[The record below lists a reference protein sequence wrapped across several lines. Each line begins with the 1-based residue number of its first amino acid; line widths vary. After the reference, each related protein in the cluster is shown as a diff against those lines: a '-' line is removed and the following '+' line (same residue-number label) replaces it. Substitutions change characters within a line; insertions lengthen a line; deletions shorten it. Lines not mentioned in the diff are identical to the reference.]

1 MNDPVITSMTEL
13 PEDEREFADVLI
25 KIIESKHKRYER
37 EHKELGASPVPLA
50 DIKVGPKEFENAPH
64 IMRGIRPAREPESTV
79 REMLRLLWDKG
90 QLVSYSRDTY
100 MLNRDGFLYKD
111 LVETLEGTP

>member
-1 MNDPVITSMTEL
+1 MNETTTLSDL
-13 PEDEREFADVLI
+13 PEDERQFADVLI

-37 EHKELGASPVPLA
+37 ERKELRASPVPLA
-50 DIKVGPKEFENAPH
+50 DIKVGPKNFADVPH
-64 IMRGIRPAREPESTV
+64 IMQGIRPAREPESTV

-100 MLNRDGFLYKD
+100 MLRKEGFLYKR
-111 LVETLEGTP
+111 LRKKLASTQ